1 MEKIRATV
9 RIAGREYTMTGT
21 DSEEHMHR
29 VAVYVDRKM
38 EELTLTSRLP
48 SNMVA
53 VLTAMNVTDELL
65 KAQDENT
72 RLRKE
77 MMALQQQMT
86 KLRAQGA
93 GARPGGRVKGVA
105 EANGKGEVG

>member
-1 MEKIRATV
+1 MEKIKTTV
-9 RIAGREYTMTGT
+9 RIAGRDYTMTGT

-38 EELTLTSRLP
+38 EELSLATHMP
-48 SNMVA
+48 SNMVS

-77 MMALQQQMT
+77 VMLLQQQMV
-86 KLRAQGA
+86 KLRATQNAGIKSPSRGRSSQGN
-93 GARPGGRVKGVA
+93 
-105 EANGKGEVG
+105 EEEL